1 MSFLSSFKK
10 LLGLGDSVKKGAVNK
25 NIKRDSDPNQFWEII
40 GEIGDGAFGKVYKV
54 SLKIPGKWVGCT
66 ICEQV
71 AVKKDY

>member
-54 SLKIPGKWVGCT
+54 SLKTYPENGWGTQSVSRLL
-66 ICEQV
+66 
-71 AVKKDY
+71 